1 MKERSGCVDRIGFG
15 MYLEEIIMRFCRFG
29 FLFAAVVFAALSQSP
44 ALAESGTNG
53 TRCAGKQVRGCLPPD
68 TDRSQNRLL
77 ARLVVFRVD
86 TSTSDSPKALGVPA
100 AAFKAVMTVDID
112 TTELPNSGK
121 ASTTKGARAKS
132 LRVGMPILPDTST
145 SGATKY
151 HLRLL
156 RVRGY
161 THVGEKTRSRKVSL
175 SSENVKLKSSEPEY
189 DKSGAYSAE
198 LLITIDGK

>member
-1 MKERSGCVDRIGFG
+1 MGIFLGKVVMKYR
-15 MYLEEIIMRFCRFG
+15 RFG
-29 FLFAAVVFAALSQSP
+29 FLLAAVVSAAFSQSP
-44 ALAESGTNG
+44 ALAESGTQG
-53 TRCAGKQVRGCLPPD
+53 ARCVGKQVRGCLPPD
-68 TDRSQNRLL
+68 DNVNRSEDRLL

-86 TSTSDSPKALGVPA
+86 TSTSDSPKALGAPA

-112 TTELPNSGK
+112 TTELPATGK
-121 ASTTKGARAKS
+121 ASATKGAKAKT
-132 LRVGMPILPDTST
+132 LRIGMPTLPEASA

-161 THVGEKTRSRKVSL
+161 THVEGKTRSRKVSL

-198 LLITIDGK
+198 LLITIDEK